1 MNLEVRHLQLVEA
14 ITDSGSVTKAAE
26 RLHVTQSALSHQ
38 LREIE
43 TRLRT
48 PLFLRVNRRLVLSPA
63 GERLLTS
70 ARRVLGELRVV
81 EDDIG
86 RLAANQQGV
95 IRVSTEC
102 YTCYRWLPAL
112 LKSFHEA
119 WPGIDVEI
127 VPEATRRTI
136 EALHERAIDVG
147 LVHRVPRDRRL
158 RLVPLFEDE
167 MVVVTP
173 QDHRLAAKK
182 WVEAADLAGEHLILH
197 SPVAESF
204 FAETVLAAGVQPRKF
219 SQVILTEAIV
229 EMVRAGIGI
238 SAMPRWTIAREI
250 KSGAVAAIRYG
261 RRGLMRRWQA
271 AMLRTAVVPEPLQE
285 FVDLMKAAE
294 LAVQSP
300 PHK

>member
-1 MNLEVRHLQLVEA
+1 MHLEVRHLQLVEA
-14 ITDSGSVTKAAE
+14 ITDAGSVTRAAE

-112 LKSFHEA
+112 LKQFHA
-119 WPGIDVEI
+119 TWPGIDVEI

-173 QDHRLAAKK
+173 SDHPLAAKR
-182 WVEAADLAGEHLILH
+182 WVEASDLAGEHLILH
-197 SPVAESF
+197 SNAAESF
-204 FAETVLAAGVQPRKF
+204 FAQTILATGVQPRKV

-250 KSGAVAAIRYG
+250 KTGAVAAIRFG
-261 RRGLMRRWQA
+261 KRGLVRRWQA
-271 AMLRTAVVPEPLQE
+271 AMLRTPVVPEPLQQ
-285 FVDLMKAAE
+285 FVDLMKGAE

>member
-14 ITDSGSVTKAAE
+14 ITDAGSVTRAAE

-102 YTCYRWLPAL
+102 YTC
-112 LKSFHEA
+112 
-119 WPGIDVEI
+119 
-127 VPEATRRTI
+127 
-136 EALHERAIDVG
+136 
-147 LVHRVPRDRRL
+147 
-158 RLVPLFEDE
+158 
-167 MVVVTP
+167 
-173 QDHRLAAKK
+173 
-182 WVEAADLAGEHLILH
+182 
-197 SPVAESF
+197 
-204 FAETVLAAGVQPRKF
+204 
-219 SQVILTEAIV
+219 
-229 EMVRAGIGI
+229 
-238 SAMPRWTIAREI
+238 
-250 KSGAVAAIRYG
+250 
-261 RRGLMRRWQA
+261 
-271 AMLRTAVVPEPLQE
+271 
-285 FVDLMKAAE
+285 
-294 LAVQSP
+294 
-300 PHK
+300 